1 MGSEIT
7 LTFAQIK
14 KSKEIV
20 NFKARKSR
28 AQSSWP
34 AQGGARVAIQMGWAH
49 LLKFSTPS
57 SFQSKID
64 FFFNGRGK
72 NSRLRTLP

>member
-7 LTFAQIK
+7 LTFVQIK
-14 KSKEIV
+14 KNKEIV

-34 AQGGARVAIQMGWAH
+34 AQGGARVAIQMG
-49 LLKFSTPS
+49 LGSPLE
-57 SFQSKID
+57 I
-64 FFFNGRGK
+64 FNSILISIQ
-72 NSRLRTLP
+72 N